1 MYTVKSPA
9 ILKPLAKDLVW
20 KMPAGKQHVYFTFDD
35 GPTPGVTDVTLDLL
49 RAKGARATFFCLG
62 KNVVQHPDL
71 FQRILS
77 EGHAVGNHSYD
88 HPDGWNTEQFFYLRN
103 ILQASKYIPSN
114 LFRPP
119 YGRITPAQVRA
130 LKARYRII
138 MWHVLSADFDVKNS
152 ARQCLDNVIENT
164 TDGSIVVF
172 HDSLKAADRMLYAL
186 EGSLNALQQSGYTF
200 ESIQHELR

>member
-88 HPDGWNTEQFFYLRN
+88 HPDGWNTEQFFYPVSYPHPDDADDLTPLVPVCHPR
-103 ILQASKYIPSN
+103 SKQYTTKTKYTHI
-114 LFRPP
+114 
-119 YGRITPAQVRA
+119 
-130 LKARYRII
+130 
-138 MWHVLSADFDVKNS
+138 SATKF
-152 ARQCLDNVIENT
+152 
-164 TDGSIVVF
+164 
-172 HDSLKAADRMLYAL
+172 Y
-186 EGSLNALQQSGYTF
+186 
-200 ESIQHELR
+200 